1 MSGFILGLT
10 GGVAS
15 GKSTVEACFRAVGIC
30 VADADQAARD
40 AVAVGS
46 AGLAAVVTAFGT
58 AVLAAD
64 GGLDRA
70 AMRQRVFADA
80 AARAQLE
87 AIVHPRVRASLHAA
101 CVSASSPYAIAS
113 IPLLAEGGGRSAYPW
128 LHRILVVDA
137 PEQVQLARLLRR
149 DGIDPALAQAMLH
162 AQATRQQ
169 RLAIADDVLVNA
181 GPLAAINAQVTAL
194 DALYRGLSK
203 ASTTGKSAGGIG

>member
-15 GKSTVEACFRAVGIC
+15 GKSTVEACFRALGIC

-128 LHRILVVDA
+128 LHRIL
-137 PEQVQLARLLRR
+137 ARLLRR